1 MRPRSTVSGAAVAQ
15 IRDGSVFLDGEIVA
29 IDENGCPSLQAL
41 HHQSARTQGRC
52 VARDCELAYAL
63 DVRHS
68 TVERRDKVSQVT
80 ESSRSIRFGGWFLV
94 GHRIL

>member
-1 MRPRSTVSGAAVAQ
+1 MRSMCG
-15 IRDGSVFLDGEIVA
+15 
-29 IDENGCPSLQAL
+29 
-41 HHQSARTQGRC
+41 
-52 VARDCELAYAL
+52 
-63 DVRHS
+63 HS